1 MSNSILSLS
10 ACELRDSYARKQLSP
25 PDVLEAVLKQIERLE
40 PDLNTFAVRASVD
53 DLRKSAAESAQRW
66 SKNEALGPLDG
77 IPITI
82 KDAIRTKGWPTIAGS
97 HTVNPNVPWTEDSP
111 AVARARESGA
121 IFLGKTTTP
130 EFGWK
135 AVTDSPKYGITR
147 NPWDLKRT
155 PGGSSGGSA
164 AALAAG
170 FGHAAIGTDAAGSVR
185 IPASFCGLV
194 ALKATTGRIP
204 TYPPSA
210 LWRMGHIGPITRTVD
225 DAAMML
231 QLMSQPDAR
240 DWTALPQTNEEFQ
253 AKLPNLKGLRIA
265 YSPTLGYAKV
275 DPEVAKIVDTAVKL
289 LEGAGAQIDVVEAPF
304 PDPTPFALTMFV
316 AGIAH
321 SQRHLDEAALQTLDP
336 ALLDVIK
343 RSDAVDRTVFMSAID
358 SQIVLTRTNRLFH
371 QTYDI
376 LLTPTLAVAAFE
388 VGKNVPDGWDTEN
401 WMSWTPFTYPFNVT
415 GQPAATVPCGL
426 TAEGLPVG
434 LQVVGDLYSDA
445 KVLQV
450 ARIFEGLSPFR
461 RAVPDCLKP
470 E

>member
-1 MSNSILSLS
+1 MSEAILSLS
-10 ACELRDSYARKQLSP
+10 ACELRDAYARKELSP
-25 PDVLEAVLKQIERLE
+25 PDVIEAVLRQIERVE
-40 PDLNTFAVRASVD
+40 PQLNSFAIRASVD
-53 DLRKSAAESAQRW
+53 DLRKAAAESAKRW
-66 SKNEALGPLDG
+66 VENAPLGPLDG

-82 KDAIRTKGWPTIAGS
+82 KDAIRTKGWPTLAGS
-97 HTVNPNVPWTEDSP
+97 YTVNPDQPWTEDSP

-121 IFLGKTTTP
+121 VFLGKTTTP

-147 NPWDLKRT
+147 NPWNLERT

-170 FGHAAIGTDAAGSVR
+170 IGHAAIGTDAAGSVR
-185 IPASFCGLV
+185 IPAAFCGLV

-210 LWRMGHIGPITRTVD
+210 LWRMGHIGPICRTVD

-240 DWTALPQTNEEFQ
+240 DWSALPVTGEDFQ
-253 AKLPNLKGLRIA
+253 SALPDLKGLRIA

-275 DPEVAKIVDTAVKL
+275 DPEVAQIVDTAVL
-289 LEGAGAQIDVVEAPF
+289 LLAGAGARIDRVATPF
-304 PDPTPFALTMFV
+304 PDPTAAAMTMFV

-321 SQRHLDEAALQTLDP
+321 SQRHLDKTALQKMDP
-336 ALLDVIK
+336 ALCEVIA
-343 RSDAVDRTVFMSAID
+343 RSDSVDRTAYMAAVD
-358 SQIVLTRTNRLFH
+358 SQIALTRNNRLFH

-376 LLTPTLAVAAFE
+376 LLTPTLSVAAFE
-388 VGKNVPDGWDTEN
+388 TGKNVPDGYDSVN
-401 WMSWTPFTYPFNVT
+401 WMSWTPFTYPFNIT

-426 TAEGLPVG
+426 TADGLPVG
-434 LQVVGDLYSDA
+434 LQIIGDLYADA
-445 KVLQV
+445 RVLQV

-461 RAVPDCLKP
+461 RAVPACLKP

>member
-1 MSNSILSLS
+1 MSEAILSMS
-10 ACELRDSYARKQLSP
+10 AGELRNAYARKELSP
-25 PDVLEAVLKQIERLE
+25 PDVVEAVLRQIERME
-40 PDLNTFAVRASVD
+40 SQLNTFAIRASVD
-53 DLRKSAAESAQRW
+53 DLHKAAAESAKRW
-66 SKNEALGPLDG
+66 MKGEPLGPLDG

-82 KDAIRTKGWPTIAGS
+82 KDAIRTKGWPTLAGS
-97 HTVNPNVPWTEDSP
+97 HTVNPDQPWTEDSP

-121 IFLGKTTTP
+121 VFLGKTTTP

-147 NPWDLKRT
+147 NPWNLDRT

-170 FGHAAIGTDAAGSVR
+170 IGHAAIGTDAAGSVR
-185 IPASFCGLV
+185 IPAAFCGLV

-210 LWRMGHIGPITRTVD
+210 LWRMGHIGPICRTVD

-231 QLMSQPDAR
+231 QLMAQPDAR
-240 DWTALPQTNEEFQ
+240 DWSALPVTGEDFQ
-253 AKLPNLKGLRIA
+253 ATLPSLKGLRIA

-275 DPEVAKIVDTAVKL
+275 DPEIARIVDAAVL
-289 LEGAGAQIDVVEAPF
+289 LLVDAGANIEQVEAPF
-304 PDPTPFALTMFV
+304 PDPTPGAMTMFV

-321 SQRHLDEAALQTLDP
+321 SQRHLDEEALQKLDP
-336 ALLDVIK
+336 ALRDVIR
-343 RSDAVDRTVFMSAID
+343 RSDSLDRTAYMSAVD
-358 SQIVLTRTNRLFH
+358 SQIALTRNNRLFH

-376 LLTPTLAVAAFE
+376 LLTPTLSVAAFE
-388 VGKNVPDGWDTEN
+388 VGKNVPDGYDSVN
-401 WMSWTPFTYPFNVT
+401 WMSWTPFTYPFNIT

-434 LQVVGDLYSDA
+434 LQVVGDLYADA
-445 KVLQV
+445 RVLQV
-450 ARIFEGLSPFR
+450 ARIFEGLSPFQ
-461 RAVPDCLKP
+461 RALPPCLKSA
-470 E
+470 